1 MPRLVLRTEKI
12 AFASLTETRRMRER
26 VQVEEL

>member
-1 MPRLVLRTEKI
+1 MPRLVLLNDNI